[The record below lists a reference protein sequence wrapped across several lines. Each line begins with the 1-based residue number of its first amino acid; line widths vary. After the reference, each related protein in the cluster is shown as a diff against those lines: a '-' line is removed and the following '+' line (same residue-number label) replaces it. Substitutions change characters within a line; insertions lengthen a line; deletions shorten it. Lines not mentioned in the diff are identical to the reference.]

1 MTLASYLRTISGI
14 APDRRFAGAKIGKEF
29 MTGKKRQTGARARGK
44 ACGKAREWAEIRRD
58 YEDLSIPVALTAA
71 KAGMTPQKL
80 VRHAANEGWRKRT
93 ARANATE
100 TAKAGP
106 IAAERNGENLR
117 PTKLVARLKRL
128 IAREI
133 EAIEGESTAR
143 RDAAEKE
150 RDARRLSS
158 LVRSLEKLNDIR
170 TASRSKR
177 AKGQDKREEDGDALR
192 AELHRRL
199 ARLRAGEGENGI
211 SLEPDGRGGSMAQ

>member
-1 MTLASYLRTISGI
+1 
-14 APDRRFAGAKIGKEF
+14 
-29 MTGKKRQTGARARGK
+29 MTGRKRQTGARARGK
-44 ACGKAREWAEIRRD
+44 ACGKARGKAREWAEIRRA

-93 ARANATE
+93 ARTNGAEAAEAVPT
-100 TAKAGP
+100 
-106 IAAERNGENLR
+106 AAERSGQNLR
-117 PTKLVARLKRL
+117 PTKLVARLRQL

-177 AKGQDKREEDGDALR
+177 AKEQDKQEEDGDALR

-199 ARLRAGEGENGI
+199 ARLRAEEGENAV
-211 SLEPDGRGGSMAQ
+211 SLEPDAGGGGLAQ